1 MGKKLV
7 VTALMML
14 IGIAAKAQVVIL
26 NDSMFEG
33 RMSEIKATVID

>member
-7 VTALMML
+7 VTALMMF
-14 IGIAAKAQVVIL
+14 IGIASKAQVVIL

-33 RMSEIKATVID
+33 LSLIHI